1 MAKLSIIVPMYNTEK
16 YLKKCLTSIA
26 GQSSDIEVI
35 LVDDGSTDNTV
46 AICKEFIAQDNRFN
60 LISIPNQGVAFARYI
75 GIQNA
80 QGKYLTFV
88 DSDDYIDEAMYDDF
102 IWFMDHNEDVS
113 LCMCGIVR
121 VCEDGSEKPFK
132 QYIPDKMMYPEEVVE
147 EMLDGKYIS
156 WGVWDKIYRHELF
169 SEYKV
174 IENLNYAEDLDLNWH
189 ILKKANKIWYSSK
202 KKYYYCERMG
212 SAVTSENVL
221 SSSRGKIYIKLL
233 KDSWVKKQR
242 VKELLCKRY
251 LIHMK
256 RSFFRLFV
264 ECERDAKK
272 FINELQEEIREV
284 LHLERTDVECYSD
297 IVQIMVSDYK
307 DCESY
312 YINYIDSVKKMIDA
326 ISSRKKT
333 IYIYGTGMVSTYF
346 SLIMEKCGKNC
357 DAYLV
362 SNGENDG
369 KLFRGKRILNV
380 ESVLKNKDEEIII
393 LAMKAGNQQEVS
405 KMLRSK
411 KFNEKNIYYTDL
423 DLML

>member
-1 MAKLSIIVPMYNTEK
+1 MAKLSVIVPMYNTEK

-26 GQSSDIEVI
+26 DQSSDIEVI

-46 AICKEFIAQDNRFN
+46 AICKEFIARDNRFK
-60 LISIPNQGVAFARYI
+60 LISIPNQGVAFARYV

-80 QGKYLTFV
+80 QGQYLTFV

-132 QYIPDKMMYPEEVVE
+132 QYFPDKMMYPEEVVE

-174 IENLNYAEDLDLNWH
+174 VENLNYAEDLDLNWH

-202 KKYYYCERMG
+202 KKYYYCERLG
-212 SAVTSENVL
+212 SAVTRENVL
-221 SSSRGKIYIKLL
+221 ASSRGKIYYALL
-233 KDSWVKKQR
+233 KDFWVNKQH

-251 LIHMK
+251 LVNMK
-256 RSFFRLFV
+256 RVFLRLFI
-264 ECERDAKK
+264 EYERDAQRA
-272 FINELQEEIREV
+272 IEELQEEIREV
-284 LHLERTDVECYSD
+284 MRLSGTDVQCYSD
-297 IVQIMVSDYK
+297 IVKIMLSNYIE
-307 DCESY
+307 CEKY
-312 YINYIDSVKKMIDA
+312 YINYIDNIKKMIRT
-326 ISSRKKT
+326 ISISELP

-346 SLIMEKCGKNC
+346 SLIMEKCGRNC
-357 DAYLV
+357 EAYLV
-362 SNGENDG
+362 SNNVPDG
-369 KLFRGKRILNV
+369 MLFRGKRILNV
-380 ESVLKNKDEEIII
+380 NSILEIKDVIIF
-393 LAMKAGNQQEVS
+393 LAMKVDNQREVR
-405 KMLRSK
+405 KMLCGK

-423 DLML
+423 DVML